1 MQDTPT
7 MATQKKRES
16 KMDEAGLRFTSH
28 QVSGSPFS
36 HPHSHT
42 LMSCF
47 LCGVHKQRSH
57 GQFRKVAGKNV
68 LFCFD
73 CKPAPKAATA

>member
-1 MQDTPT
+1 
-7 MATQKKRES
+7 MATKK
-16 KMDEAGLRFTSH
+16 KTGPQIDEAGLRFTTH
-28 QVSGSPFS
+28 QVTGSPFN
-36 HPHSHT
+36 HPRSNT

-47 LCGVHKQRSH
+47 LCGVHKQRSQ

-68 LFCFD
+68 LFCFE